1 MSDSSNKLGL
11 FLFAGLLAALSAFT
25 AFLVFILVGLG
36 KHGQLGSLGA
46 FDYALLIYALAH
58 LVNAVALICLLARR
72 EKLSRSRKW
81 LLFVLFLAIVL
92 IVGTIW
98 SVGYLW
104 VIAFDH
110 DTFSVNLYSTFLP
123 LLYVGLLVYEC
134 IYLIRRYR
142 VMGK

>member
-1 MSDSSNKLGL
+1 MNNSSNTLSL
-11 FLFAGLLAALSAFT
+11 FLFAGLFAALSAF
-25 AFLVFILVGLG
+25 AALLVLAYVILDTRA
-36 KHGQLGSLGA
+36 QLVHLDA
-46 FDYALLIYALAH
+46 VDCLLLAYALTH
-58 LVNAVALICLLARR
+58 LVNAVALIYLMARR
-72 EKLSRSRKW
+72 RALSKSRNW
-81 LLFVLFLAIVL
+81 LLLILCLAIIL

-104 VIAFDH
+104 AIAFKG